1 MPDARHEFD
10 IAVIGGG
17 LVGAAIAWG
26 LARCGQRV
34 GVLDEGDVA
43 LRASR
48 GNFALVWVQSKGLG
62 LAPYS
67 AWTMRSSNAWASFAE
82 MVEQQTGINIAFE
95 RPGGFN
101 LSLSER
107 EWEARR
113 DLLQRIQDQPGQ
125 QRFEFEMLDRDR
137 VKALIPQIGPEVVGA
152 SYSRFDGHCNSLR
165 LFRALNAGMQQ
176 LGTTYLPDHRVEEI
190 AHGGG
195 EFRMT
200 TRSGEVRAAKVVLA
214 AGIDNVRLAPMVG
227 LDIPV
232 RPQRGQLIVT
242 ERTAPFLHYP
252 MQTVRQTD
260 EGTLMIGDSQEE
272 VGADLTVTRDVTAV
286 LAYRAIRIFP
296 QLATLNVV
304 RSWGCLRVMT
314 KDGFPIYEEST
325 TCPGAFN
332 TSVHSG
338 VTLAAAHALFLAP
351 QIAAGRLSPQ
361 DFAPFSTRRFRGT
374 PNVQA
379 LAA

>member
-1 MPDARHEFD
+1 MALSSLPDEFD

-17 LVGAAIAWG
+17 LVGSALAWG

-67 AWTMRSSNAWASFAE
+67 AWTMRSANAWSGFADLL
-82 MVEQQTGINIAFE
+82 EQQTGINVAFA

-101 LSLSER
+101 LALSEG

-113 DLLQRIQDQPGQ
+113 DLLQRIQDQPGM
-125 QRFEFEMLDRDR
+125 QRFDFEMLDRER
-137 VKALIPQIGPEVVGA
+137 VKNAVPQIGPEVVGA
-152 SYSRFDGHCNSLR
+152 SYSRFDGHCNALR
-165 LFRALNAGMQQ
+165 LFRALNTGMQQ
-176 LGTTYLPDHRVEEI
+176 LGATYLPEHHVERIE
-190 AHGGG
+190 HSGG
-195 EFRMT
+195 EFRLST
-200 TRSGEVRAAKVVLA
+200 PSGEVRASKIVLG
-214 AGIDNVRLAPMVG
+214 AGIDSVRLAPMVG
-227 LDIPV
+227 LKVPV
-232 RPQRGQLIVT
+232 RPQRGQLLVT
-242 ERTAPFLHYP
+242 ERTEAFLHYP

-260 EGTLMIGDSQEE
+260 EGTVMVGDSQEE
-272 VGADLTVTRDVTAV
+272 AGADPSVTREVAAV
-286 LAYRAIRIFP
+286 LAHRAIRIFP

-314 KDGFPIYEEST
+314 KDGFPIYEQSAAW
-325 TCPGAFN
+325 PGAFN
-332 TSVHSG
+332 ASCHSG

-351 QIAAGRLSPQ
+351 QIAAGQLSQ
-361 DFAPFSTRRFRGT
+361 ELAPFSARRFD
-374 PNVQA
+374 VQA